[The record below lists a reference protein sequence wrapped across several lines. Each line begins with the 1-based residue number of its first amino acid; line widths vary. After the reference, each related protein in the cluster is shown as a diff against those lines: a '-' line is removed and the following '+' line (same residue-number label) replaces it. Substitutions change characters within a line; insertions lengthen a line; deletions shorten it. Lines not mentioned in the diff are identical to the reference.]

1 MIAGAGRTIAGA
13 VSLGLLFA
21 GEAQAHPH
29 IWVTVSS
36 DLVYAAD
43 GSVVAM
49 RHAWAFDEM
58 SSAFIIRD
66 AAITRKDRLA
76 REDFASLAR
85 AHVDSLKQLDYFTN
99 VKANGINL
107 KFGEPA
113 DYRFE
118 LGAGVL
124 TLHFT
129 LPFQSTAKTPTL
141 EVAVYDPSYF
151 VDISLIDEDP
161 VVLVNAPPGCDL
173 SIVRKS
179 WAQVANKIVVT
190 CP

>member
-13 VSLGLLFA
+13 VSLCLLFA

-118 LGAGVL
+118 LDAG
-124 TLHFT
+124 
-129 LPFQSTAKTPTL
+129 
-141 EVAVYDPSYF
+141 
-151 VDISLIDEDP
+151 
-161 VVLVNAPPGCDL
+161 C
-173 SIVRKS
+173 
-179 WAQVANKIVVT
+179 
-190 CP
+190 